1 MPRHAAV
8 AAAENAMSGT
18 RTDSDQCQRAV
29 EGEGA
34 LGTEHG

>member
-1 MPRHAAV
+1 MPRHAAA

-18 RTDSDQCQRAV
+18 RTDSDQCQGAV

-34 LGTEHG
+34 EHG